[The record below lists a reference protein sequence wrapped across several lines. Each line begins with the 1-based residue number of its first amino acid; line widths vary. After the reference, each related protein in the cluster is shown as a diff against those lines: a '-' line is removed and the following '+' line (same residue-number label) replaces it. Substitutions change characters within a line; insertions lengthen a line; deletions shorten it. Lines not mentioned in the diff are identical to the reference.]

1 MKNVLFSLIA
11 LACAAIQLNA
21 QGGILWEYPSEWEPN
36 EEGKDV
42 YFHCNPVRLS
52 GFPLAGAEFIRGEEV
67 LSVVECQQDKSA
79 ATKVPFRV
87 YLRRDGKIIESGQS
101 SSTRQ
106 HFQIELL
113 EVLEQAENGDL
124 LIINPVRKRDFRAKR
139 IFKVVNGC

>member
-1 MKNVLFSLIA
+1 MKNVLFLLLL
-11 LACAAIQLNA
+11 LACAASQLKA
-21 QGGILWEYPSEWEPN
+21 QGGVLWEYPPEWEPN

-42 YFHCNPVRLS
+42 YFPCNPVH
-52 GFPLAGAEFIRGEEV
+52 LAGYPLVGAEMIRAKEE
-67 LSVVECQQDKSA
+67 LSVVECQQDQPT
-79 ATKVPFRV
+79 ATKIPFRV
-87 YLRRDGKIIESGQS
+87 YLRRDGKIIETGHS

-113 EVLEQAENGDL
+113 AVLEEAENGDL